1 MSEAAPVYTLKS
13 VKTFIGREGHGFNAV
28 LCRDG
33 KPVADVLD
41 DASGGPV
48 DFHWRDFAAP
58 RVEITVLMEKW
69 PGAAALSP
77 VSMRVTPEEAQ
88 LYTLTETLPP
98 TVYPDDNLTI
108 RMDPEG
114 FVNELVNDHLE
125 ATRFRRLL
133 KKSLA
138 AVVPEGIITFKAE
151 PTPENVI
158 RLKKQRPD
166 VEVLSGLSLEDAVTR
181 AVQVTKALSRGET
194 VVPVTNRAEPSA
206 SVAPI
211 AQGAPK
217 RRARKT
223 P

>member
-33 KPVADVLD
+33 KPVADVRD

-48 DFHWRDFAAP
+48 DFHWRDYAAP
-58 RVEITVLMEKW
+58 RVEITVLMERSRDEGLV
-69 PGAAALSP
+69 PMTL
-77 VSMRVTPEEAQ
+77 RVTPEEAQ

-98 TVYPDDNLTI
+98 TVYREDDLTI

-114 FVNELVNDHLE
+114 FVNELVTDHQE
-125 ATRFRRLL
+125 AARFRRLL

-138 AVVPEGIITFKAE
+138 AVVPEGICTWKAE
-151 PTPENVI
+151 PTPENVV

-166 VEVLSGLSLEDAVTR
+166 VEVLSGLPLEDAVAR

-194 VVPVTNRAEPSA
+194 VVPVTNRPEPSPPVA
-206 SVAPI
+206 SIAPE
-211 AQGAPK
+211 APK